1 MFYISAAFY
10 VTGIA
15 VFAYLVSGE
24 VQTWAMDEETHTET
38 IKKKPADDS
47 NTPD

>member
-10 VTGIA
+10 VTRAA

-24 VQTWAMDEETHTET
+24 VQTWAMDEETHTKT

>member
-1 MFYISAAFY
+1 MFYVSAAFC
-10 VTGIA
+10 VTGAA

-38 IKKKPADDS
+38 IKKITVDDS
-47 NTPD
+47 NTPE

>member
-38 IKKKPADDS
+38 IKKTADDS